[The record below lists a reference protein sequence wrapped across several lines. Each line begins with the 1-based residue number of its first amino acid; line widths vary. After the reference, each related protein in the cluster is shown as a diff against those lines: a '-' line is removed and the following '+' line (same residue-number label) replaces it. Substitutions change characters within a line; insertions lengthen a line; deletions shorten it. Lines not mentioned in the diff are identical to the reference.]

1 MNDSFAHNSR
11 SELVEAT
18 VCGREYEYTYDNIG
32 NRQFAQED
40 NKAVMYDTNTLNQYS
55 NIAENGAEAFAPQF
69 DADGN
74 QTHIKTSTGIWT
86 AVYNAE
92 NRPVTFTD
100 NDTETDVECRY
111 DSMGRR
117 TYKKVTTN
125 GIVTLHQ
132 RYIYRDYL
140 QIACIDLTRDNH
152 PSLWFITWDPTQ
164 TLSTRPLAIQ
174 IDGTWHSYGW
184 DLTKNICEL
193 YGTNGYISNT
203 YTYSPFG
210 HVTSS
215 GFINQP
221 IQWSSEVWDNEL
233 SLVNYNY
240 RQYNPSHG
248 VWLSVDPIGLAS
260 GHYNLYS
267 FVNNSFSGID
277 FLGLK
282 YIEEKLCLYPTSGKI
297 GTVNAR
303 FNIETR
309 QMEVETEKW
318 IMPSWYNWLT
328 SKENTGQRS
337 WRAATEEE
345 LRIYFTL
352 DDDNVLSVERDPS
365 VLLARAYK
373 EISNTIKIN
382 EQVILGN
389 IILDLSTM
397 GLKFPTSYGRLVHYT
412 SPKCCKMIKEERLL
426 RGKGGIFTT
435 TNESACSL
443 EKVALLGISAKQSET
458 IHIPSTAYKYFHE
471 VHPIGLYSFSKYLG
485 GTRYAAP
492 GKLNL
497 DTGVF
502 SQTGSIIKPLIYLY
516 SIDIVVNI
524 FVMYLY

>member
-1 MNDSFAHNSR
+1 MSFTNNESNTVIECSYDTLGRPLTRSTARNGQTVNDNFAYNSR
-11 SELVEAT
+11 SELTNAT
-18 VCGREYEYTYDNIG
+18 VNGCNYSYDYDNIG
-32 NRQFAQED
+32 NRNYATEG
-40 NKAVMYDTNTLNQYS
+40 ALETTYSTNNLNQYTAAG
-55 NIAENGAEAFAPQF
+55 NFTPEF
-69 DADGN
+69 DMDGN
-74 QTHIKTSTGIWT
+74 QTRIKTETGIWE
-86 AVYNAE
+86 VIYNAE
-92 NRPVTFTD
+92 KRPVSFT
-100 NDTETDVECRY
+100 NLESKTVVECAY

-345 LRIYFTL
+345 LRIYF
-352 DDDNVLSVERDPS
+352 
-365 VLLARAYK
+365 
-373 EISNTIKIN
+373 
-382 EQVILGN
+382 GN
-389 IILDLSTM
+389 
-397 GLKFPTSYGRLVHYT
+397 F
-412 SPKCCKMIKEERLL
+412 
-426 RGKGGIFTT
+426 
-435 TNESACSL
+435 
-443 EKVALLGISAKQSET
+443 
-458 IHIPSTAYKYFHE
+458 
-471 VHPIGLYSFSKYLG
+471 
-485 GTRYAAP
+485 
-492 GKLNL
+492 
-497 DTGVF
+497 
-502 SQTGSIIKPLIYLY
+502 
-516 SIDIVVNI
+516 
-524 FVMYLY
+524 